1 MPAVL
6 VTFLISIVGSIVGR
20 VLASLGLSVVTIRGV
35 DKAIG
40 LLRGNLLNAVNALPS
55 DMLNIFLMAGGG
67 IAVNLMF
74 AAITFRI
81 SYWGITKVVRIVG
94 VTT

>member
-40 LLRGNLLNAVNALPS
+40 LLRGNLVNAVNALPS